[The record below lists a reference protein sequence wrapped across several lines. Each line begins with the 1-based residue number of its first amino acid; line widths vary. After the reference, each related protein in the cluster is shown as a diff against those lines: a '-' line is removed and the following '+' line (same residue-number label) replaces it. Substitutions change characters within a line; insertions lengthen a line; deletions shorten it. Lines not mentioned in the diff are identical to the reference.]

1 MGRNRGRDIH
11 QTPPSY
17 LPIRRRQGCF
27 LSLLRIDTV
36 ASLHPTRV
44 HTKREDEG
52 RQEGWSGAATQALRR
67 RHGGDTAVSI
77 QIAEFNTK
85 CVSYAAIFD
94 DYVIVDRTEG
104 EEKKDSRTFYFSF
117 PNLLLLLP
125 EPSTRH
131 LAAPRKAM
139 AKSERDCL
147 RFWYCFVVIVTVVSW
162 FS

>member
-1 MGRNRGRDIH
+1 M
-11 QTPPSY
+11 
-17 LPIRRRQGCF
+17 
-27 LSLLRIDTV
+27 
-36 ASLHPTRV
+36 
-44 HTKREDEG
+44 
-52 RQEGWSGAATQALRR
+52 RR

-147 RFWYCFVVIVTVVSW
+147 RFLVLLRCYSYGRIVVQLKICSAIRRERDAGQVMVP
-162 FS
+162 